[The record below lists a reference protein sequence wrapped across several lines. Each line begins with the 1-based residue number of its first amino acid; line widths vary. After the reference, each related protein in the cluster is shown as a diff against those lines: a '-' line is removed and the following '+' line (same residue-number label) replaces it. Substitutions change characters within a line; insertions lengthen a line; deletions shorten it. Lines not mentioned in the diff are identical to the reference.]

1 MRLGAAEGD
10 AEARRNVVEAE
21 VLTDNDMQRFKDA
34 ILQQALQGRIL
45 SPWASLKFHVRT
57 SRGVAACRSLG
68 ARLWAWLPLK
78 KKTEVVASRV
88 AAASEADNS
97 LPEQAATPLE
107 GSSPAKVAMI
117 GTRSCS
123 FHHQQEIETLSHA
136 RVLNGEHI
144 YTSGSVGTNAAVIRG
159 GLKAGRPELLTVILP
174 QSFSK
179 QDEESQKL
187 LRACIEAG
195 VEVIPTSSNDDLPLP
210 EAARLCN
217 RDVLGRVDRL
227 VSFVSLVPA
236 TSPRYMS
243 LIAEAKE
250 RDILATVFYLD

>member
-1 MRLGAAEGD
+1 
-10 AEARRNVVEAE
+10 VVEAE

-57 SRGVAACRSLG
+57 SRGFAACRSLS
-68 ARLWAWLPLK
+68 ARFWAWLPLK
-78 KKTEVVASRV
+78 KKTEVVANRV
-88 AAASEADNS
+88 AASEADNS
-97 LPEQAATPLE
+97 LPAQAATPLE
-107 GSSPAKVAMI
+107 GSSPAKVAML

-144 YTSGSVGTNAAVIRG
+144 YTSGSVGTNSAVIRG
-159 GLKAGRPELLTVILP
+159 GLKAGRPECLTVILP

-179 QDEESQKL
+179 QDEASQKL

-195 VEVIPTSSNDDLPLP
+195 VEVIPTSSNDDLPLA

-236 TSPRYMS
+236 KSERYMS